1 MPDRRTAILRAAART
16 LSRRGVR
23 ALRVEEVAAEAQ
35 VSKALIYHHYTDRA
49 DLLRHTLEFINTRAG
64 RGTGHRRNPG
74 CPAGARQELERVLL
88 LEFQDT
94 PEVRE
99 NSIAWGEL
107 KASAVFDPR
116 LRDELAGAGRL
127 WVREVADLLGRASP
141 GPPDLALVASAER
154 LTSLVEGVSARWL
167 SGILP
172 LERARGLLREAVAV
186 EVSHLGRQPRPAPLG
201 DMSRQSVAAYT
212 LR

>member
-1 MPDRRTAILRAAART
+1 MPERRTAILRAAAST
-16 LSRRGVR
+16 LSRRGAR

-35 VSKALIYHHYTDRA
+35 VSKALIYHHYADRA

-64 RGTGHRRNPG
+64 RGTGQRPDPG
-74 CPAGARQELERVLL
+74 RPAGARQELERVLL
-88 LEFQDT
+88 LEFQNKD
-94 PEVRE
+94 EVRE

-116 LRDELAGAGRL
+116 LRDDLARAGRR
-127 WVREVADLLGRASP
+127 WVREVADLLGRVNP
-141 GPPDLALVASAER
+141 GPPEPALLASAER

-172 LERARGLLREAVAV
+172 LERARGLLRDAVAV
-186 EVSHLGRQPRPAPLG
+186 ELGHLDRQLRRAPLAG
-201 DMSRQSVAAYT
+201 LPRQTVAEYT
-212 LR
+212 LH